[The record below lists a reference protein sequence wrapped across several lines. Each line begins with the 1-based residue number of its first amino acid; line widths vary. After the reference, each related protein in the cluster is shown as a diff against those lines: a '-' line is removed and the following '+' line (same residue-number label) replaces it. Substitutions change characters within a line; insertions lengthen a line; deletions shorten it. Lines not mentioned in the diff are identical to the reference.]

1 MPSLRSSC
9 RATVVLAAT
18 AALACGMT
26 PALTASA
33 DPVYPSAQQ
42 VREAQGAALSKA
54 GQVSAAQAQYAA
66 ASARLADVQARAE
79 MAAESYNGAR
89 LLLQQRTAA
98 ARSAGERATAAQ
110 RTADAASD
118 KVVQL
123 AAQAYMNG
131 GADLGGLETVLSSNG
146 PQEAIDR
153 ASGMAI
159 VSDLRTQVLQQAS
172 ATSVVAGVL
181 QRQAA
186 QAQAQQVAAAQE
198 AESARARA
206 QATADGAQA
215 ETAAIQRQ
223 QSELVTQLAA
233 LQHTSVALEGQRQ
246 AGLKAEAE
254 ARAAA
259 AAKAL
264 AERRAREEAARRE
277 AARQEAARRRRPVAR
292 PTARRLTARLP
303 SVAARSAD
311 ARRPP
316 RPRWPPR
323 PRDPPAPVDPPPPP
337 RADPPPAPSRG
348 GVGAVIAYAQAQI
361 GEPYLWGAEGP
372 GSWDCS
378 GLTMKAWQQAG
389 VYLSHYTGAQWAE
402 TRRVPISER
411 QPGDLIF
418 YGSSGGNSHHVGLY
432 VGGDQMIEAPHAG
445 ANVRYA
451 NIWRGDIVMEVGRP

>member
-1 MPSLRSSC
+1 
-9 RATVVLAAT
+9 
-18 AALACGMT
+18 
-26 PALTASA
+26 
-33 DPVYPSAQQ
+33 
-42 VREAQGAALSKA
+42 
-54 GQVSAAQAQYAA
+54 
-66 ASARLADVQARAE
+66 
-79 MAAESYNGAR
+79 
-89 LLLQQRTAA
+89 
-98 ARSAGERATAAQ
+98 
-110 RTADAASD
+110 
-118 KVVQL
+118 
-123 AAQAYMNG
+123 MNG

-159 VSDLRTQVLQQAS
+159 VSDLRSQVLQQAS

-215 ETAAIQRQ
+215 ETVAIQRQ
-223 QSELVTQLAA
+223 QSELITQLAA

-277 AARQEAARRRRPVAR
+277 AARQEAARREAAQREADRKEADRKAAERRR
-292 PTARRLTARLP
+292 EERRRQA
-303 SVAARSAD
+303 
-311 ARRPP
+311 RPP
-316 RPRWPPR
+316 RPRWTR
-323 PRDPPAPVDPPPPP
+323 PAPAPVDPPPPP
-337 RADPPPAPSRG
+337 RADPPPAPTRG

-372 GSWDCS
+372 GSFDCS

-402 TRRVPISER
+402 TDRVPIATASPVTSLLR
-411 QPGDLIF
+411 R
-418 YGSSGGNSHHVGLY
+418 SGGSSHHVGLY
-432 VGGDQMIEAPHAG
+432 VGGGQMIEAPHTGAYVRVRRHLPLRPCCPGRRQGALTGSAPTARGHALRPATRGRRLASWSGFSLAPAPRDAG
-445 ANVRYA
+445 CRPGGRHSVSAPPGLGIPSVVLGQVQRA
-451 NIWRGDIVMEVGRP
+451 VDMPASLARSRASTISSSASPGRPSARPRPTCRARGPCRSRRSAGSPGGRTR

>member
-26 PALTASA
+26 PVLTASA

-98 ARSAGERATAAQ
+98 ARSAAERATAAQ

-159 VSDLRTQVLQQAS
+159 VSDLRSQVLQQAS

-215 ETAAIQRQ
+215 ETVAIQRQ
-223 QSELVTQLAA
+223 QSELITQLAA

-277 AARQEAARRRRPVAR
+277 AARQEAARREAAQREADRKEADRKAAERRREERRRQVSAPAPV
-292 PTARRLTARLP
+292 
-303 SVAARSAD
+303 D
-311 ARRPP
+311 PP
-316 RPRWPPR
+316 A
-323 PRDPPAPVDPPPPP
+323 PAPVDPPPPP
-337 RADPPPAPSRG
+337 RADPPPAPTRG

-402 TRRVPISER
+402 TRRVPISQR

-445 ANVRYA
+445 ASVRYA

>member
-26 PALTASA
+26 PVLTASA

-146 PQEAIDR
+146 PQEVIDR
-153 ASGMAI
+153 ASGLAI
-159 VSDLRTQVLQQAS
+159 VSDLRSQVLQQAS

-198 AESARARA
+198 AERARARA
-206 QATADGAQA
+206 QATAEGAQA
-215 ETAAIQRQ
+215 ETVAIQRQ

-277 AARQEAARRRRPVAR
+277 AAQREADRKEADRKEAERRREE
-292 PTARRLTARLP
+292 RRRQA
-303 SVAARSAD
+303 SAP
-311 ARRPP
+311 A
-316 RPRWPPR
+316 
-323 PRDPPAPVDPPPPP
+323 PAPVDPPAPAPVDPPPP
-337 RADPPPAPSRG
+337 RADPPPAPTRG

-402 TRRVPISER
+402 TRRVPISQR

-445 ANVRYA
+445 ASVRYA

>member
-1 MPSLRSSC
+1 
-9 RATVVLAAT
+9 
-18 AALACGMT
+18 
-26 PALTASA
+26 
-33 DPVYPSAQQ
+33 
-42 VREAQGAALSKA
+42 
-54 GQVSAAQAQYAA
+54 
-66 ASARLADVQARAE
+66 
-79 MAAESYNGAR
+79 
-89 LLLQQRTAA
+89 
-98 ARSAGERATAAQ
+98 
-110 RTADAASD
+110 
-118 KVVQL
+118 
-123 AAQAYMNG
+123 MNG
-131 GADLGGLETVLSSNG
+131 GADLGGLETVLSSHG
-146 PQEAIDR
+146 PQEVIDR
-153 ASGMAI
+153 ASGLAI
-159 VSDLRTQVLQQAS
+159 VSDLRSEVLQQAS
-172 ATSVVAGVL
+172 ASSVVAGVL

-206 QATADGAQA
+206 QATADGARA
-215 ETAAIQRQ
+215 ETVAIQRQ

-264 AERRAREEAARRE
+264 AERRAREEAARQE
-277 AARQEAARRRRPVAR
+277 AARQAAARRETTQREADRKQSERRR
-292 PTARRLTARLP
+292 EERRRQA
-303 SVAARSAD
+303 SA
-311 ARRPP
+311 
-316 RPRWPPR
+316 
-323 PRDPPAPVDPPPPP
+323 PAPVDPPAPSPVDPPPAP

-402 TRRVPISER
+402 TRRVPISQR

-418 YGSSGGNSHHVGLY
+418 YGSSGANSHHVGLY

-445 ANVRYA
+445 ASVRYA

>member
-26 PALTASA
+26 PVLTASA

-98 ARSAGERATAAQ
+98 ARSAADRATAAQ

-159 VSDLRTQVLQQAS
+159 VSDLRSQVLQQAS

-198 AESARARA
+198 AERARARA
-206 QATADGAQA
+206 QATAEGAQA
-215 ETAAIQRQ
+215 ETVAIQRQ

-277 AARQEAARRRRPVAR
+277 AAQREADRKEADRKEAERRREE
-292 PTARRLTARLP
+292 RRRQA
-303 SVAARSAD
+303 SAP
-311 ARRPP
+311 A
-316 RPRWPPR
+316 
-323 PRDPPAPVDPPPPP
+323 PAPVDPPAPAPVDPPPP
-337 RADPPPAPSRG
+337 RADPPPAPTRG

-402 TRRVPISER
+402 TRRVPISQR

-445 ANVRYA
+445 ASVRYA